1 MPVGLPSAVETT
13 TPDPDV
19 EVRGGLRFKPIRAAI
34 ASSVLKFGMF
44 AGANIAA
51 WVMPPAD
58 GAAAYLL
65 HPPPSPWQ
73 TR

>member
-1 MPVGLPSAVETT
+1 
-13 TPDPDV
+13 
-19 EVRGGLRFKPIRAAI
+19 VRGGPTFKPIRAAI
-34 ASSVLKFGMF
+34 ALSVLMFGMV

-65 HPPPSPWQ
+65 HLPPSPWQ